1 QLLDEY
7 QRLSKQL
14 EKNKNI
20 GLLQDMDRIQHKLEV
35 EGGWQIYQQVD
46 AVISRLNLDPEALFE
61 SLSAGLKRRV
71 LLARALVG
79 NPDVLLLDEPTNH
92 LDVNTISWMEDFL
105 LKNKGSLLFVT
116 HDRLFL
122 QRLATRIIEID
133 RGSLTSWDCDYKTYL
148 KRKQETLD
156 AESEY
161 RFQFKKKLAQEEVWL
176 RKGVKAR
183 RTRNEGRVQ
192 ALLKMREEKR
202 DWRRRVGTARMQVY
216 EAERTGKLVVE
227 AKKIT
232 YSYDG
237 KKYINDFSATI
248 IRGDRIGIIGPNGSG
263 KSTLLGLLLGEKPLQ
278 EGLIR
283 LGTRLETAYFDQ
295 LREQL
300 NEEMTVQDNVAD
312 GKEMLSI
319 NGKPRH
325 VIGYLKDFL
334 FTPDRVRSPVK
345 TLSGG
350 ERNRLLLAKLFTRP
364 SNVLVL
370 DEPTNDLDIET
381 LELLEERLLEYTGTV
396 LLVSHDRE
404 FLNNVVTSTFVFQD
418 NGKIIEYAGGYDD
431 WLSQRQSVKPED
443 ISTKKV
449 KNIKKP
455 SKNDS
460 TKSRVSRKTSRKIG
474 YMEKRELD
482 ALPELIEKLE
492 EEQALIYKTMA
503 DQSFYQQGGDEINRV
518 KGRLEALENDLSK
531 AYERWEVLEKL
542 Q

>member
-1 QLLDEY
+1 MALLSMNDVSLGFGGTLLLENINLSIEKGERVCLLGRNGEGKTTLLKLLKGDILADEGNVNIQKGVHIASLSQEVPKELGVNTYNVVAGGLGETGQLLDEY

-237 KKYINDFSATI
+237 KKYSDDFSATI

-334 FTPDRVRSPVK
+334 
-345 TLSGG
+345 L
-350 ERNRLLLAKLFTRP
+350 
-364 SNVLVL
+364 
-370 DEPTNDLDIET
+370 
-381 LELLEERLLEYTGTV
+381 
-396 LLVSHDRE
+396 
-404 FLNNVVTSTFVFQD
+404 
-418 NGKIIEYAGGYDD
+418 
-431 WLSQRQSVKPED
+431 
-443 ISTKKV
+443 
-449 KNIKKP
+449 
-455 SKNDS
+455 
-460 TKSRVSRKTSRKIG
+460 
-474 YMEKRELD
+474 
-482 ALPELIEKLE
+482 
-492 EEQALIYKTMA
+492 
-503 DQSFYQQGGDEINRV
+503 
-518 KGRLEALENDLSK
+518 
-531 AYERWEVLEKL
+531 
-542 Q
+542 

>member
-1 QLLDEY
+1 MALLSMNDVSLGFGGTLLLENINLGIEKGERVCLLGRNGEGKTTLLKLLKGDILADEGNVNIQKGVHIASLSQEVPKELGVNTYNVVAGGLGETGQLLDEY

-263 KSTLLGLLLGEKPLQ
+263 KSTLLKLMNGM
-278 EGLIR
+278 
-283 LGTRLETAYFDQ
+283 
-295 LREQL
+295 
-300 NEEMTVQDNVAD
+300 MTPSK
-312 GKEMLSI
+312 GSI
-319 NGKPRH
+319 KIDYLTPNMNNKKFKKMMH
-325 VIGYLKDFL
+325 TIGYI
-334 FTPDRVRSPVK
+334 P
-345 TLSGG
+345 
-350 ERNRLLLAKLFTRP
+350 
-364 SNVLVL
+364 
-370 DEPTNDLDIET
+370 
-381 LELLEERLLEYTGTV
+381 
-396 LLVSHDRE
+396 
-404 FLNNVVTSTFVFQD
+404 
-418 NGKIIEYAGGYDD
+418 
-431 WLSQRQSVKPED
+431 QSLGL
-443 ISTKKV
+443 V
-449 KNIKKP
+449 KNI
-455 SKNDS
+455 SVLDNIL
-460 TKSRVSRKTSRKIG
+460 IG
-474 YMEKRELD
+474 
-482 ALPELIEKLE
+482 ALP
-492 EEQALIYKTMA
+492 
-503 DQSFYQQGGDEINRV
+503 
-518 KGRLEALENDLSK
+518 RLNK
-531 AYERWEVLEKL
+531 YNPF
-542 Q
+542 